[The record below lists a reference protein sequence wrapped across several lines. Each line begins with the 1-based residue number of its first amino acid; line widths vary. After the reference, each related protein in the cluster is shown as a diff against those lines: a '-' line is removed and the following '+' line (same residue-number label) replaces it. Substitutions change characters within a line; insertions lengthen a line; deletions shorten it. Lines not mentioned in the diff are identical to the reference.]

1 MGRNGSSYAGS
12 PGGLADYPQDGNR
25 LEAAATFTRAEYR
38 IGLGGIAA
46 QGRQKRGY
54 RRGQLNGA
62 GLSALAEDGD
72 LGAIA
77 IRLYVAPA

>member
-1 MGRNGSSYAGS
+1 MGRDGSGYAGS
-12 PGGLADYPQDGNR
+12 PGGLADDSQDGNR
-25 LEAAATFTRAEYR
+25 LETPAAFARAEYR
-38 IGLGGIAA
+38 VGLGGLAA

-72 LGAIA
+72 LGAVA
-77 IRLYVAPA
+77 TRLYVAPA